1 MRTYNIP
8 KAEWDKLMARFDAED
23 AISEEEA
30 AILLGMKKTSLINA
44 RCRGAIP
51 PECFTKPKVG
61 NTVYFKSRLLNLQ

>member
-1 MRTYNIP
+1 MKTYNIP

-30 AILLGMKKTSLINA
+30 AKLLGIKLVSLRVA
-44 RCRGAIP
+44 RCKGTIP
-51 PECFTKPKVG
+51 ADCWTKPKVG